1 MASDGHL
8 VATELVAANGRTE
21 LTFDEEVRYAT
32 IEAAEWQGDAPPPA
46 SNPDF
51 SLIWIEA
58 L

>member
-1 MASDGHL
+1 V
-8 VATELVAANGRTE
+8 VATRLVTENGRTE
-21 LTFDEEVRYAT
+21 LAFDEAVRYAA
-32 IEAAEWQGDAPPPA
+32 IEAAEWQGEVPPPA